1 MNKIILIA
9 ILIIAAGSLN
19 QASAQFTDYNDS
31 DPGITDANL
40 PESFAEDSGSLQG
53 KRFGQNY
60 TLAYSV
66 TSGQIIDIFFDDSW
80 RLHVKTTSNEDG
92 ILKINASSI
101 VFGSMDS
108 RCIVHT
114 GTPMALLDGEETN
127 YEYSALADNFEMVL
141 HLPKGKSN
149 VELVPT
155 FVPETPLYIKNC
167 ENPILW
173 AKHTI
178 GGKFSFFIPHFIER
192 GIINGPNDEYG
203 EAYQLVSKIPNWFR
217 STAGWWSEEKI
228 SDEEFLNALQYV
240 VKNEIIKLEH
250 IGSEIKLPNVTI
262 ETALKEPS
270 NYLNKK
276 IAIQE
281 ILEIIPYE
289 KKMDVC
295 DNETLELIDDP
306 ESRYMMLDGK
316 GNSIGIRMTND
327 EALTDLNV
335 QTIEGVLKIESISDR
350 NCPELEISTIYFAV
364 GELAERLLM

>member
-1 MNKIILIA
+1 
-9 ILIIAAGSLN
+9 
-19 QASAQFTDYNDS
+19 
-31 DPGITDANL
+31 
-40 PESFAEDSGSLQG
+40 
-53 KRFGQNY
+53 
-60 TLAYSV
+60 
-66 TSGQIIDIFFDDSW
+66 
-80 RLHVKTTSNEDG
+80 
-92 ILKINASSI
+92 
-101 VFGSMDS
+101 
-108 RCIVHT
+108 
-114 GTPMALLDGEETN
+114 MALLDGEETN
-127 YEYSALADNFEMVL
+127 YEYSTPAGNFEMVL

-149 VELVPT
+149 VEFVPL
-155 FVPETPLYIKNC
+155 FVPETPQYIKNC
-167 ENPILW
+167 ENPIQW
-173 AKHTI
+173 AKQTI

-192 GIINGPNDEYG
+192 GIIDVPYDENG
-203 EAYQLVSKIPNWFR
+203 EAFYVVSKIPNWFR
-217 STAGWWSEEKI
+217 TTAGWWSEEKI

-240 VKNEIIKLEH
+240 VKNEIIKLRQ
-250 IGSEIKLPNVTI
+250 IGTEMKIPNVTI

-306 ESRYMMLDGK
+306 WSRYIMLDGK

-335 QTIEGVLKIESISDR
+335 QTMEGVLEIGSISDR